1 MSIEPIKSMT
11 VDRMAVHVFESN
23 EKLGQRTADDLATLL
38 SRIVQ
43 KQGHVA
49 VILAT
54 GNSQLTF
61 INALRVKKEIPWGK
75 IIMFHMD
82 EYLGMPDQHP
92 ASFARW
98 IREGLVESI
107 HPAAFYPIRGDSPDV
122 KSELMRYA
130 DLLRRYVPDVC
141 VLGIGENCHLAFND
155 PPADFETK
163 EVIHVVNLDAKCRM
177 QQVNEGHFST
187 LDDVPKQAITL
198 TVSALL
204 AARYVFAVVPEA
216 RKADAV
222 KAALQGPFSPDCP
235 ASILRTKSHV
245 TMYLDRESASLLR

>member
-1 MSIEPIKSMT
+1 MIIEPTESMT
-11 VDRMAVHVFESN
+11 IDRMPVHVFESN

-38 SRIVQ
+38 SRIVR
-43 KQGHVA
+43 KQGHA
-49 VILAT
+49 AIILAT

-61 INALRVKKEIPWGK
+61 INALRVKKGIAWDK
-75 IIMFHMD
+75 ITVFHMD
-82 EYLGMPDQHP
+82 EYLGMSDLHP

-98 IREGLVESI
+98 IREKLVDSV

-122 KSELMRYA
+122 KSELIRYA
-130 DLLRRYVPDVC
+130 DLLRRYAPDVC
-141 VLGIGENCHLAFND
+141 VLGIGENGHLAFND
-155 PPADFETK
+155 PPADFITK

-198 TVSALL
+198 TVPTLL
-204 AARYVFAVVPEA
+204 AARHVLAVVPEA

-222 KAALQGPFSPDCP
+222 KAALQGPVAPDCP
-235 ASILRTKSHV
+235 ASILRTKPHV
-245 TMYLDRESASLLR
+245 TLHLDRESASLLR